1 MTDRIEREKA
11 FHDNRFGEGDQL
23 RAPVKKYYAIMDR
36 TRARYQAL
44 VLEHARGADLL
55 EYGCGSGS
63 YSKFWA
69 EAGARVTGID
79 ISTEGIKT
87 ARKEAAQQGLDIRFE
102 EMNAEALAFPDQS
115 FDIVVGTGILH
126 HLDLDRAYS
135 ELARVLRSDGF
146 AVFIE
151 PLGHN
156 PAINLYRRLT
166 PSMRTDDEH
175 PLLMADLRMAER
187 YFGNVDVSYFNIL
200 TLGAVPFRGFGFFG
214 SLVGTLNAVDKG
226 LMAVLPF
233 MRRYAWTVVMRMSR
247 PAGK

>member
-11 FHDNRFGEGDQL
+11 FHDSRFGEGDKL
-23 RAPVKKYYAIMDR
+23 RAPVQKYYAIMDR
-36 TRARYQAL
+36 NRAHYQRL
-44 VLEHARGADLL
+44 VLEHAKGADLL

-69 EAGARVTGID
+69 EAGAHVTGID

-87 ARKEAAQQGLDIRFE
+87 AREEAAQRGLDIRFE
-102 EMNAEALAFPDQS
+102 EMNAEALAFSDQS

-126 HLDLDRAYS
+126 HLDLDKAYP
-135 ELARVLRSDGF
+135 ELARVLRPDGF

-166 PSMRTDDEH
+166 PAMRTDDEH
-175 PLLMADLRMAER
+175 PLMMADLRLARR
-187 YFGNVDVSYFNIL
+187 YFGEVDISYFNL
-200 TLGAVPFRGFGFFG
+200 FTLAAVPFRRFGIFG
-214 SLVGTLNAVDKG
+214 PLVGALHAVDKG
-226 LMAVLPF
+226 LLAVLPF
-233 MRRYAWTVVMRMSR
+233 MRRYAWTVVMRMS
-247 PAGK
+247 